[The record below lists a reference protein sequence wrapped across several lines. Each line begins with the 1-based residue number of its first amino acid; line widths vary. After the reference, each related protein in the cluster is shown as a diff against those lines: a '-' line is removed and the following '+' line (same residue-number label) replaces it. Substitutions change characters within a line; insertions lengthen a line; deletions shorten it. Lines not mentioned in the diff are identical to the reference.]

1 MEFNKKVCN
10 QISQEVEEAIAELFK
25 DKYPDIEIKRGG
37 GSYGPQEYT
46 LKIKFSC
53 ENVNG
58 ETKMETDYKKYLGFL
73 DMPEDRL
80 NSTFVYNGKMLTVA
94 GFLPNRRKNDI
105 LIRDAKGKDFI
116 APHEGVVR
124 AYKQANLVGVGAK

>member
-10 QISQEVEEAIAELFK
+10 QISQEVEEAIVELFK
-25 DKYPDIEIKRGG
+25 DKYPDLEIKRGG

-53 ENVNG
+53 ENING
-58 ETKMETDYKKYLGFL
+58 ETKMETDYNKYMRFL
-73 DMPEDRL
+73 DMPEDML
-80 NSTFVYNGKMLTVA
+80 NSTFKYNGKMFTVA

-105 LIRDAKGKDFI
+105 LIRDANGKDFI

-124 AYKQANLVGVGAK
+124 AYNQTKVVGVGAK